1 MPNLI
6 DTFGNFTEDDRGI
19 VIFNFGKHKGDE
31 ASLHRRYL
39 EWMQLQDFPED
50 TQEIVEEVLSG
61 VRR

>member
-6 DTFGNFTEDDRGI
+6 DTFGYFTEDDRNFTI
-19 VIFNFGKHKGDE
+19 INFGKHKGE
-31 ASLHRRYL
+31 RASDHKRYL

-50 TQEIVEEVLSG
+50 VQEIVEEVLSE

>member
-6 DTFGNFTEDDRGI
+6 DIFGNFTEDEGGF
-19 VIFNFGKHKGDE
+19 VVFNFGKHKGDR
-31 ASLHRRYL
+31 ANLHRHYL

-50 TQEIVEEVLSG
+50 TQEIVEEVLSE